1 MPTFGWGLGAVWSNL
16 SHAGAV
22 AAERHQA
29 RDNRR
34 LAEAD
39 VAYYHHAL
47 VGADVGV
54 VEVGVDLLEEPFAA
68 GEDRVHGDAGHLKQ
82 QRFEGDVLR
91 PIGSKAHCG
100 VIENEFVV
108 FQRQAVSLL

>member
-1 MPTFGWGLGAVWSNL
+1 M
-16 SHAGAV
+16 

-91 PIGSKAHCG
+91 PIGSKTHCR
-100 VIENEFVV
+100 VIK
-108 FQRQAVSLL
+108 RVSGISVTSCVITLIFCNNSPP